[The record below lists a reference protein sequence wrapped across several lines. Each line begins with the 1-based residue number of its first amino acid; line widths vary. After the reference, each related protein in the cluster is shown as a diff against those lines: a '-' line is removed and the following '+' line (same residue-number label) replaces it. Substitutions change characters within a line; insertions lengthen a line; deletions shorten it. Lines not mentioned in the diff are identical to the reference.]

1 MAPVA
6 NVTRRLLDLAVAQER
21 ESFLYPGHQGLQPH
35 PRVPTALIG
44 QGLAFA
50 ISR

>member
-21 ESFLYPGHQGLQPH
+21 ESFLYPSHQGLKPH
-35 PRVPTALIG
+35 PLVLTALIG
-44 QGLAFA
+44 QGLVFP